1 MTLELALVIA
11 ALLFVVGVALILLR
25 RNLIF
30 LLLGIELLFNAAMV
44 IALAGGAR
52 WHSATG
58 QVLVVFMMAL
68 SGAALALTLA
78 LLLRVK
84 HDLGGD
90 TVDDLRQLR
99 EEADE

>member
-11 ALLFVVGVALILLR
+11 ALLFLAGIALILLR

-30 LLLGIELLFNAAMV
+30 LLLGMELLFNAAMV
-44 IALAGGAR
+44 IALVGGAR
-52 WHSATG
+52 WHSSTG
-58 QVLVVFMMAL
+58 QVLVIFIMAL

-84 HDLGGD
+84 QELGGD
-90 TVDDLRQLR
+90 TVDALRHLR

>member
-1 MTLELALVIA
+1 MTLEWALIIA
-11 ALLFVVGVALILLR
+11 ALLFLTGVALVLLR

-30 LLLGIELLFNAAMV
+30 LLLGIELLFNSAMV
-44 IALAGGAR
+44 IALVGEAR
-52 WHSATG
+52 WHSVTG

-84 HDLGGD
+84 QELGAD
-90 TVDDLRQLR
+90 TVEALRGLR
-99 EEADE
+99 EEANE